1 MSAGIESVL
10 GPAPSQKGWRPNMS
24 LFSGNAVQPSIGSGT
39 TAGALQLEAL
49 GRLVERYLLRSNPP
63 ARLKASEA
71 AELLGFHEDDMALLV
86 RLNLIEPLG
95 DPANNAVKYF
105 ALADVE
111 ALGRGRDGLSAG
123 TKAIYGR
130 NKGKSSG
137 VCAQDARRDDHLI
150 YEILVSN
157 N

>member
-1 MSAGIESVL
+1 
-10 GPAPSQKGWRPNMS
+10 MS

-150 YEILVSN
+150 YEILISN